1 MQFWD
6 RYFYYPPNSLKEE
19 IQSKTY
25 QVEMDFI
32 DKLHLIIQNGIQK
45 KEIKPLNARS
55 IAVGFYNMMIGLSM
69 GVRFYS
75 DERIDEEIKHCLD
88 VFISGIQSE

>member
-25 QVEMDFI
+25 KVEMDFI

-45 KEIKPLNARS
+45 KRNQTIERS
-55 IAVGFYNMMIGLSM
+55 
-69 GVRFYS
+69 
-75 DERIDEEIKHCLD
+75 
-88 VFISGIQSE
+88 QP